1 MTRSS
6 VVLLAGAIV
15 LSWVTTPALAAP
27 ETVVTPAV
35 IAAAKTAADHEAIAK
50 TYDAEAVRLEQEAQ
64 TQAELARIYGTYAS
78 PKFYSAA
85 MEKQCKQLARDLK
98 ASAALNRD
106 LAALHRKVATEMSK

>member
-6 VVLLAGAIV
+6 VVLLAGAIL
-15 LSWVTTPALAAP
+15 LSWVALPALAAP

-35 IAAAKTAADHEAIAK
+35 IASAKTAADHEAIAK

-64 TQAELARIYGTYAS
+64 AQAELAKIYGTYAS
-78 PKFYSAA
+78 PKLYSAA
-85 MEKQCKQLARDLK
+85 MEKQCKELARDLK